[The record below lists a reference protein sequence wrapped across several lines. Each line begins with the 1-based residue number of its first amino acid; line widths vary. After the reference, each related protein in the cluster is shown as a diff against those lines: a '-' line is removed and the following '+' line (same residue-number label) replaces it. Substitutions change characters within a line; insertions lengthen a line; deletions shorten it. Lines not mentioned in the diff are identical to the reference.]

1 MKFKTITTVIFSS
14 SLLSVYALTISAIV
28 TKDSSLS
35 SHASS
40 SSITSTPS
48 TTFVS
53 ATITQKPP
61 STFTSSSALTT
72 ANIAKKDRP
81 LDIII
86 GPPQTK
92 DKALEIIFGPQ
103 PDPPYPEFT
112 PISTYPNLPQE
123 QVAPPPPPPAD
134 VGAPMAITTT
144 TSRRWYNIE
153 TEPGW
158 PGKSLTPRVS
168 RTPFK
173 SSYWPEPTVHYWMP
187 DPNPWKE
194 GNLRAS
200 LAAAAAAPQHPT
212 GFVNSVSSILLY
224 TFGVLLWLV

>member
-1 MKFKTITTVIFSS
+1 MKFKTITTVIFSN
-14 SLLSVYALTISAIV
+14 LLSVYALTISAIV
-28 TKDSSLS
+28 ISQHSSLS

-40 SSITSTPS
+40 SSTPS
-48 TTFVS
+48 TTKTFVS

-61 STFTSSSALTT
+61 FTFTSSSALTI

-112 PISTYPNLPQE
+112 PISTFHNLPQE
-123 QVAPPPPPPAD
+123 QVAASPPPPPAD
-134 VGAPMAITTT
+134 AGAPVAITTT

-173 SSYWPEPTVHYWMP
+173 SSYWPEPTIHYWMP

-200 LAAAAAAPQHPT
+200 LAAAAAAPHHPT